1 MMERLSVADRVQ
13 CVVVGAGVVG
23 LAVARALALQGRE
36 VLVLEAEGAIGT
48 QTSARSSE
56 VVHSGLYYPTG
67 SLKAL
72 LCVQGRALL
81 YDYCRQRGI
90 PHSRCGKLIVA
101 TSLRQADALRVLAAQ
116 GEANG
121 VDDLQWLDGASARR
135 LEPQLACHA
144 ALLSPSTGI
153 VDSHALML
161 ALQADLEQQ
170 GAMVVLRTRV
180 ERVARVRGMLRLHT
194 QDGAQLET
202 AWLVNAAGL
211 DAVKLARHTEGLSA
225 AFIPQAFYA
234 KGNYFACGVRAPFSR
249 LIYPLPEA
257 AGLGVHLTLD
267 LAGQARF
274 GPDVQWVDD
283 PSDLHVDARRARVFY
298 GEVRRY
304 WPGLPDGALLPAYA
318 GMRPKIQGQ
327 GGPAADFAIQGP
339 NVHGVPGLVNLLGI
353 ESPGLTSCLAIGAH
367 VAGLLHGG

>member
-121 VDDLQWLDGASARR
+121 VGDLQWLDGASARR

-225 AFIPQAFYA
+225 AFIPRRFMPRAITLPA
-234 KGNYFACGVRAPFSR
+234 AC
-249 LIYPLPEA
+249 
-257 AGLGVHLTLD
+257 
-267 LAGQARF
+267 
-274 GPDVQWVDD
+274 
-283 PSDLHVDARRARVFY
+283 
-298 GEVRRY
+298 VRRSR
-304 WPGLPDGALLPAYA
+304 A
-318 GMRPKIQGQ
+318 
-327 GGPAADFAIQGP
+327 
-339 NVHGVPGLVNLLGI
+339 
-353 ESPGLTSCLAIGAH
+353 
-367 VAGLLHGG
+367 